1 MAGLRQQL
9 LLAWVL
15 AGSVVAALP
24 AGALTLA
31 EALATADDPH
41 PDLRSAQADVAV
53 AQADEQAAGA
63 RQDLTVSF
71 EGVLR
76 RGRAT
81 LGADEWR
88 ADNSARI
95 VARKNLYD
103 FSRTEAAL
111 GAARAETGARE
122 NALINARD
130 QRRLDIMARYF
141 DVLSADQ
148 QYAADNEFMA
158 VAYVAMDNGRDRAEV
173 GQLSRP
179 EFAVL
184 EAHYQDLR
192 EKRNASLARQRASRA
207 QLANALNR
215 PGMLA
220 SALEAPALPDNN
232 AKLPDYETLLPW
244 VLMHNR
250 RVMAQQQLL
259 AAAQQRLAG
268 LRHET
273 SPSLDAEL
281 VAADYSR
288 VATTRDSLSG
298 GLVLSWPLYQGGR
311 TDAGIAREQAQ
322 FQKLQA
328 GAEQLQMEVAQALL
342 EVLLEIR
349 QLRDSSRV
357 AAQKQV
363 EYRDVALERSRA
375 EYELELKSNLGDSMA
390 QTMTAALRAHSVEYR
405 LALALARLEALA
417 GKPLPDIIA
426 LANKQP

>member
-1 MAGLRQQL
+1 MTGLRQL

-426 LANKQP
+426 LANKQS

>member
-1 MAGLRQQL
+1 MTGLRQL

-15 AGSVVAALP
+15 IGSVVAALP
-24 AGALTLA
+24 AAALTLA

-41 PDLRSAQADVAV
+41 PDLRSAQADVAA

-63 RQDLTVSF
+63 RQDVTVSF
-71 EGVLR
+71 EGALR

-81 LGADEWR
+81 LGTDEWR
-88 ADNSARI
+88 ADNSTRI

-141 DVLSADQ
+141 DVLIADQ

-184 EAHYQDLR
+184 ETHYQDLR

-220 SALEAPALPDNN
+220 SVLEDPALPDNN

-288 VATTRDSLSG
+288 AATTRDSLSG

-311 TDAGIAREQAQ
+311 TDARIAREQAQ

-328 GAEQLQMEVAQALL
+328 GAERLQMEVAQALL

-349 QLRDSSRV
+349 QLRDSSRS

-375 EYELELKSNLGDSMA
+375 EYELELKSSLGDSMA

>member
-1 MAGLRQQL
+1 MTGLRQL